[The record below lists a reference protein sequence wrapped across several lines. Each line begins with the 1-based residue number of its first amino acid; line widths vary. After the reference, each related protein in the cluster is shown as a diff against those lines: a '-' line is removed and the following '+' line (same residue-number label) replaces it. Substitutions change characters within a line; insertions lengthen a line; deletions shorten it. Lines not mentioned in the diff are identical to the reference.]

1 MPMTINFVD
10 ASEGANIETYGWD
23 FGDGDT
29 STLEDPSH
37 VYADPLAAAY
47 TVTHYVTNSKGMGS
61 VSKVITVPTFTLQ
74 AGLTVEMNANPL
86 LNVVTAGDFIASA
99 GDCGSFLISRTVGGT
114 YTSTI
119 TFECADRP
127 TLQLYVKGV
136 QTGTGLT
143 RVIPVTL
150 TINDTG
156 GVCP

>member
-1 MPMTINFVD
+1 MPMTIAFVD

-37 VYADPLAAAY
+37 VYADPLSASY

-61 VSKVITVPTFTLQ
+61 VSKVITVPTFTVI
-74 AGLTVEMNANPL
+74 AGLTVNMNANPL
-86 LNVVTAGDFIASA
+86 LNLILVGDFINSA
-99 GDCGSFLISRTVGGT
+99 GDCGSFTISRTVDGT
-114 YTSTI
+114 YGASI
-119 TFECADRP
+119 TYECADRP

-143 RVIPVTL
+143 RVIPATL